1 MGAGQSLWMG
11 RVINMLVLY
20 VHGRAQPVGKLM
32 TRDALQLIAEFP
44 EGRWFSTQDSF
55 FTDAAARLHWSVD

>member
-44 EGRWFSTQDSF
+44 EGR
-55 FTDAAARLHWSVD
+55 